1 MNLMKTATEEIIQRQ
16 KADFRDEYQGKSAA
30 YLGIIA
36 AVQRASLYTP
46 ASNNNADIRRK
57 WERLLEA
64 LVEKYKTKQQDE
76 KTFKED
82 ILSLKDAMNQAFP
95 PEQRRFDNGKD
106 GYDDEFRIAHA
117 QKSLSICLK
126 HLWCR
131 GELGNNI
138 PPLCPVDGILLK
150 AAHNYDSWT
159 KVNTMEEFE
168 SHIAL
173 LKQCAEGYDN
183 LSCWELMTWKPQG
196 RKAHGSK
203 TSKKKGGLRKA
214 GKTPK
219 AIVVDSLKKGEKI
232 LDRTGS
238 TLSGYRF
245 TMGKRKLYVFAGEDR
260 EKSYCEIISS
270 DGYYSDRETG
280 LIKSQDCFEHIS
292 PESSRHYFI
301 CTFSKSENSVA
312 KQLTERIK
320 DEISKIFTGQ

>member
-1 MNLMKTATEEIIQRQ
+1 MILMKTATEEIIQRQ
-16 KADFRDEYQGKSAA
+16 KAAFRDEYQGKSAA

-46 ASNNNADIRRK
+46 ASNNNAYIRRK
-57 WERLLEA
+57 WERLLEV
-64 LVEKYKTKQQDE
+64 LVEKYKTRQQDE

-82 ILSLKDAMNQAFP
+82 ILSLKVAMNQTFP

-131 GELGNNI
+131 GELGNNT

-159 KVNTMEEFE
+159 KVNTMEEYE

-173 LKQCAEGYDN
+173 LKQCAEGYEN
-183 LSCWELMTWKPQG
+183 LSCWELMTWKP
-196 RKAHGSK
+196 RKAHK
-203 TSKKKGGLRKA
+203 
-214 GKTPK
+214 KTPK
-219 AIVVDSLKKGEKI
+219 AIIVDSLKKGEKI

-260 EKSYCEIISS
+260 KKSYCEIISS
-270 DGYYSDRETG
+270 DGNYSDREMD
-280 LIKSQDCFEHIS
+280 LIKSQDCFEHIT
-292 PESSRHYFI
+292 PGSSRHYFK
-301 CTFSKSENSVA
+301 CEFSKSENSKA
-312 KQLTERIK
+312 KKLTERIK
-320 DEISKIFTGQ
+320 DAFSKIYRF